1 METQTTVLVL
11 GVMTDFRQQ
20 PNTPE
25 HNIKEHVSKTYLIN
39 MFNRSQDYRN
49 KDYSREEQRKRDQQV
64 GRKGNNVRGQSSC
77 ERGESDLVKLFGLKT
92 TNYLMDNFFIEM
104 SKLQQNKRHNGHVFI
119 SAPCHVYDELVK
131 LHGLK
136 FNGRKTIIKEIK
148 TSPGPLVNE
157 LSRKAVANDQ
167 QSMHKSLQPLLT
179 LGQDYQQHPQ
189 KNNIQFRTLT
199 VHFLLKLYQRK
210 KQAICKSR
218 NGESW
223 NGMKGMMERVEL
235 G

>member
-39 MFNRSQDYRN
+39 MFNRSHDYRN

-131 LHGLK
+131 LHGLE
-136 FNGRKTIIKEIK
+136 FNGRKTIIKEVK

-167 QSMHKSLQPLLT
+167 QSMHKKPSTITDIRSRLPT
-179 LGQDYQQHPQ
+179 APTEEQHP
-189 KNNIQFRTLT
+189 IQSINCTFSIK
-199 VHFLLKLYQRK
+199 VIPK
-210 KQAICKSR
+210 KKT
-218 NGESW
+218 GY
-223 NGMKGMMERVEL
+223 L
-235 G
+235 

>member
-25 HNIKEHVSKTYLIN
+25 HNIKEHVSKTCLIN
-39 MFNRSQDYRN
+39 MFNRSHDYRN

-167 QSMHKSLQPLLT
+167 QSMHKKPSTITDIRSRLPT
-179 LGQDYQQHPQ
+179 APAEEQHPIQ
-189 KNNIQFRTLT
+189 NINCTFSIK
-199 VHFLLKLYQRK
+199 VIPK
-210 KQAICKSR
+210 KKT
-218 NGESW
+218 GY
-223 NGMKGMMERVEL
+223 L
-235 G
+235 